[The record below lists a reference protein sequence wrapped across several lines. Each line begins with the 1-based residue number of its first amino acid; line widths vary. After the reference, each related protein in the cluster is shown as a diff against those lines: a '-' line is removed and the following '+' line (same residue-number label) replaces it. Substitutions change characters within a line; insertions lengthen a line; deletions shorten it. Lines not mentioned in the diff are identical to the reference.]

1 MLLNQ
6 ATYEKEYQ
14 NYDAA
19 IKALNTKEINQ
30 IKNQI
35 ETERSCFENEA
46 EMLYSI
52 AVDWSITIAVVKQIM
67 SL

>member
-1 MLLNQ
+1 MLNQ
-6 ATYEKEYQ
+6 TTYEKEYQ
-14 NYDAA
+14 NYDST
-19 IKALNTKEINQ
+19 IKALSTEEINQ

-35 ETERSCFENEA
+35 ETESSCFENEE
-46 EMLYSI
+46 EMLYFI